1 MVIKGNL
8 LNSSQ
13 PRTAVFSVRSDVR
26 HPRSPMQGR
35 RACEAKR
42 SVAIIGSVPKCVAHS
57 EQNESVSVIVP
68 IKCLNIFCDLP
79 LGIGVFQQV
88 LPLWNK
94 QSISDAHECGCSPF
108 LNPQG
113 PPHPYIKSHPLLMR

>member
-1 MVIKGNL
+1 MAINSLIKVLGKMVIKENL

-26 HPRSPMQGR
+26 HPRSQMRGW
-35 RACEAKR
+35 RACEANR

-68 IKCLNIFCDLP
+68 IRCLNIFCDRP

-88 LPLWNK
+88 LPL
-94 QSISDAHECGCSPF
+94 
-108 LNPQG
+108 
-113 PPHPYIKSHPLLMR
+113 